1 MLKFLFRLFR
11 SKTRTV
17 DDALRPL
24 IEAQVGLGEVIEA
37 RKVEVTDKRLRVA
50 KLQEDIT
57 DADHEVDRAEGIK
70 VKLDELLS

>member
-1 MLKFLFRLFR
+1 MLKFLFRIFR
-11 SKTRTV
+11 SKAHTV

-37 RKVEVTDKRLRVA
+37 RKAEVADKRLRVA
-50 KLQEDIT
+50 NLQEDIT